1 MNRIKKCF
9 DCQTKPVLSVYFTAG
24 YPSVN
29 DTATI
34 IRYLEESGAD
44 MIEIGIPFSDPLA
57 DGPVIQHS
65 SNVALKNGMSVRL
78 LFSQLENI
86 RKSINIPLI
95 LMSYLN
101 PVFQFG
107 LEKFFLKCYETGI
120 DGVILPDAPLDFFQ
134 KNIKDLAEKFQ
145 IATVLLITP
154 LTSPERIKYIDK
166 ISSGFLYVVSSNSI
180 TGRSFSFTDSTEHL
194 KRLRDMN
201 LQNPL
206 LTGFGIKDR
215 KSFEHICQ
223 YTNGAIVGTSFI
235 QHLSEHG
242 VNKESIQKFIQNIRV

>member
-1 MNRIKKCF
+1 
-9 DCQTKPVLSVYFTAG
+9 
-24 YPSVN
+24 
-29 DTATI
+29 
-34 IRYLEESGAD
+34 
-44 MIEIGIPFSDPLA
+44 
-57 DGPVIQHS
+57 
-65 SNVALKNGMSVRL
+65 VALKNGMCVRL

-86 RKSINIPLI
+86 RKSINIPLF

-201 LQNPL
+201 LKIL
-206 LTGFGIKDR
+206 
-215 KSFEHICQ
+215 
-223 YTNGAIVGTSFI
+223 Y
-235 QHLSEHG
+235 
-242 VNKESIQKFIQNIRV
+242 